1 MPDYTALDSFIRAI
15 LTARGVRADE
25 LDDTAQD
32 TWIALLT
39 RNAFNKA
46 KNLKPY
52 VARATINVWKD
63 SVKKDAPFKS
73 KTPGHA
79 ERAEKLKLTRGR
91 ARIRKS
97 DTESIDA
104 KSYAYIP
111 IKQVTIEDRLL
122 HRADLTL
129 AVKDAMQ
136 RLTKRQFRI
145 VTLKMQGH
153 RTWEIAKKVG
163 LGVQQIQREL
173 LAFREGAPSC
183 LK

>member
-1 MPDYTALDSFIRAI
+1 MHDYEALDSFIRAV
-15 LTARGVRADE
+15 LTQKGVRIDE

-39 RNAFNKA
+39 RGAFSNADDVKA
-46 KNLKPY
+46 Y
-52 VARATINVWKD
+52 VARTATNTWKD
-63 SVKKDAPFKS
+63 RVKRDGPFKS

-79 ERAEKLKLTRGR
+79 QRAEKLKLTRGR

-104 KSYAYIP
+104 KDYAYIP
-111 IKQVTIEDRLL
+111 FRRPSIEDRLI

-145 VTLKMQGH
+145 VTLRMQGH
-153 RTWEIAKKVG
+153 RTWEIAKTVG
-163 LGVQQIQREL
+163 LKVQQVQREL
-173 LAFREGAPSC
+173 LRFREGAPSC

>member
-1 MPDYTALDSFIRAI
+1 MPDHEALDSFIRAI
-15 LTARGVRADE
+15 LTARGVRIDE

-39 RNAFNKA
+39 RNAFEKA
-46 KNLKPY
+46 KDLKPY
-52 VARATINVWKD
+52 IARIAINIWKD
-63 SVKKDAPFKS
+63 RVKKDAPFQS

-91 ARIRKS
+91 TRIRKS

-111 IKQVTIEDRLL
+111 IKQSTIEDQLV
-122 HRADLTL
+122 HRADLEL

-136 RLTKRQFRI
+136 RLTRRQFRI

-163 LGVQQIQREL
+163 LGVQQVQREL
-173 LAFREGAPSC
+173 LKFREGAPSC